1 MSEKVKFG
9 LIGMGA
15 IGERVL
21 HQFQQ
26 HEEFEIAALCD
37 RNVDR
42 LNKFKNELPDAEM
55 YTDHLEMLQD
65 ETIELIYL
73 GVPPKFHHSIAMDII
88 RRGKNLLC
96 EKPLANSVEE
106 AKEMAEAAERA
117 KIVHAM
123 NFPMVY
129 SQAFQ
134 VFKEKIQSGELGKIK
149 NVELHLHF
157 TQWPRVWQKNEWI
170 SSREQGG
177 FIREVAPHFIQMIHD
192 VFGEMG
198 EIHSFVE
205 YPEDELLCETS
216 FISSMKLPGGI
227 PVLFNGIAGI
237 GQKEHLSFKVFGDK
251 GTLDMVNWGILSQST
266 AADNGEIIPLESSDT
281 SSLAGE
287 LLKAIKGDSAKLV
300 PFKEGYAVQKVLEE
314 LIKAN

>member
-1 MSEKVKFG
+1 
-9 LIGMGA
+9 MGA
-15 IGERVL
+15 IGERIL
-21 HQFQQ
+21 RQFQQ

-37 RNVDR
+37 RNVKR
-42 LNKFKNELPDAEM
+42 LNNFKVELPDTAM
-55 YTDHLEMLQD
+55 YTDHLDMLQD

-106 AKEMAEAAERA
+106 AKEMVEAAERA
-117 KIVHAM
+117 NIVHAM

-134 VFKEKIQSGELGKIK
+134 VFKEKIQSRELGKIQK
-149 NVELHLHF
+149 VELHLQF
-157 TQWPRVWQKNEWI
+157 TQWPRAWQKNEWI

-177 FIREVAPHFIQMIHD
+177 FIREVAPHFIQMIQD
-192 VFGEMG
+192 LFGEMG
-198 EIHSFVE
+198 DINSFVQ
-205 YPEDELLCETS
+205 YPEDELLSETS
-216 FISSMKLPGGI
+216 FISSMKLPGDI

-251 GTLDMVNWGILSQST
+251 GTLDLVNWGILSQST
-266 AADNGEIIPLESSDT
+266 AADNGEIIPLESSET

-287 LLKAIKGDSAKLV
+287 LLKAIKGDSGKLV
-300 PFKEGYAVQKVLEE
+300 SFKEGYRVQKVLEE
-314 LIKAN
+314 LIKEN